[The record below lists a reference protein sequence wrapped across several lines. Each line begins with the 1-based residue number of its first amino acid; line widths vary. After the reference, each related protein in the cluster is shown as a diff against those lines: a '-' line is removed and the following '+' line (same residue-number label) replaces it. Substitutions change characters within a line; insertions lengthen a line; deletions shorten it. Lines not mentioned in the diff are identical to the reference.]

1 MRIRGFGI
9 SGGVLAFFVW
19 ASVALAQD
27 PTGLTYGGRGP
38 NVDSEVESGAV
49 AAAGAEQ
56 VGFLPFTGRDLALI
70 VLGALLLV
78 GMGLLTRRVA
88 RSRDVAK

>member
-1 MRIRGFGI
+1 MRVRGFGI
-9 SGGVLAFFVW
+9 SGIVLAFFVW

-27 PTGLTYGGRGP
+27 PTGPTYGGRGP
-38 NVDSEVESGAV
+38 DVDSQVDSGDV
-49 AAAGAEQ
+49 AAEQ

-88 RSRDVAK
+88 RNRDVAK

>member
-1 MRIRGFGI
+1 MRVRGFGV
-9 SGGVLAFFVW
+9 GGVVLAFLVW

-27 PTGLTYGGRGP
+27 PTGPTYGGRGP
-38 NVDSEVESGAV
+38 DTDSQVESGEV
-49 AAAGAEQ
+49 AAEQ

-78 GMGLLTRRVA
+78 GMGMLTRRVA
-88 RSRDVAK
+88 RNRDVAK

>member
-1 MRIRGFGI
+1 MRVRGF
-9 SGGVLAFFVW
+9 SLGGVVLAFLVW

-27 PTGLTYGGRGP
+27 PTGPTYAGKGP
-38 NVDSEVESGAV
+38 DIDSQVESGEV
-49 AAAGAEQ
+49 AAGQ

-78 GMGLLTRRVA
+78 GMGMLTRRAA
-88 RSRDVAK
+88 RNRDVVK

>member
-1 MRIRGFGI
+1 MRVQGFSI
-9 SGGVLAFFVW
+9 GGVVFAFFVW
-19 ASVALAQD
+19 ASVALAQE
-27 PTGLTYGGRGP
+27 PTGPTYGGRGP
-38 NVDSEVESGAV
+38 DIDSQVESGDV
-49 AAAGAEQ
+49 AADQ

-78 GMGLLTRRVA
+78 GMGMLTRRAA

>member
-1 MRIRGFGI
+1 MRVRGLSI
-9 SGGVLAFFVW
+9 GGAVMAFFVW

-27 PTGLTYGGRGP
+27 PTGPTYGGRGP
-38 NVDSEVESGAV
+38 DIDSQVESGGV
-49 AAAGAEQ
+49 AAGQ
-56 VGFLPFTGRDLALI
+56 VGVLPFTGRDLALI

-88 RSRDVAK
+88 RNRDLAK

>member
-1 MRIRGFGI
+1 MRVRGFGI
-9 SGGVLAFFVW
+9 GGVVLAFFVW
-19 ASVALAQD
+19 ASVALAQNP
-27 PTGLTYGGRGP
+27 PTGPTYGGRGP
-38 NVDSEVESGAV
+38 DTDSQVDSGDV
-49 AAAGAEQ
+49 AAEQ

-88 RSRDVAK
+88 RNRDVAK

>member
-1 MRIRGFGI
+1 MRVRGFSI
-9 SGGVLAFFVW
+9 GGVVLTFFVW
-19 ASVALAQD
+19 ASVALAQE
-27 PTGLTYGGRGP
+27 PTGPTYGPRGS
-38 NVDSEVESGAV
+38 DIESQVEGGEV
-49 AAAGAEQ
+49 AADQ

-78 GMGLLTRRVA
+78 GMGMLTRRAA

>member
-1 MRIRGFGI
+1 MRVRGFI
-9 SGGVLAFFVW
+9 VSGVVLAMFVW

-27 PTGLTYGGRGP
+27 PTGPTYAGSGPDIDSQVEGG
-38 NVDSEVESGAV
+38 EV
-49 AAAGAEQ
+49 AAGQ

-78 GMGLLTRRVA
+78 GMGMLTRRAA
-88 RSRDVAK
+88 RNRDIAK

>member
-1 MRIRGFGI
+1 MRVRGFSI
-9 SGGVLAFFVW
+9 GGVVLTFFVW
-19 ASVALAQD
+19 ASVALAQE
-27 PTGLTYGGRGP
+27 PTGQTYGGRGP
-38 NVDSEVESGAV
+38 EVDSQVDGGEV
-49 AAAGAEQ
+49 AADQ

-78 GMGLLTRRVA
+78 GMGMLTRRAA

>member
-1 MRIRGFGI
+1 MRVRGLSV
-9 SGGVLAFFVW
+9 SGVLLAFFVW
-19 ASVALAQD
+19 ASAALAQD
-27 PTGLTYGGRGP
+27 PTGPTYGGRGP
-38 NVDSEVESGAV
+38 DVDSQVDTGEV
-49 AAAGAEQ
+49 AAGQ

-88 RSRDVAK
+88 RNRDVAK

>member
-1 MRIRGFGI
+1 MRVRGFSIGA
-9 SGGVLAFFVW
+9 VFLTFFVW
-19 ASVALAQD
+19 ASVALAQE
-27 PTGLTYGGRGP
+27 PTGPTYGPSGS
-38 NVDSEVESGAV
+38 DIESQVESGDV
-49 AAAGAEQ
+49 AAAQ

-78 GMGLLTRRVA
+78 GTGMLTRRAA